1 MKPIL
6 LTLLVL
12 ATLFFCFVE
21 GRGSKKYNN
30 IMEITKDWDGHKP
43 KRVRN
48 PDVKTDYVVGMEV
61 NTADVIDLR
70 NKVDEGKGSAA
81 MKGGEGKQAVPS
93 KTKVIK
99 KYAKKDGL
107 KVESSSR
114 IPVNEKSWSAH
125 LYRLFK
131 EPKRDPTP

>member
-6 LTLLVL
+6 LTLVAL
-12 ATLFFCFVE
+12 ATLFFCLVE

-48 PDVKTDYVVGMEV
+48 PDVKIDYVVGMEV

-81 MKGGEGKQAVPS
+81 MRGSEGKQAVPS

-99 KYAKKDGL
+99 KYAKIDGL
-107 KVESSSR
+107 KVE
-114 IPVNEKSWSAH
+114 N
-125 LYRLFK
+125 
-131 EPKRDPTP
+131 